1 MANPYSLVFGMEPPQ
16 MIARAMQESIVLD
29 TFTTEKPGNYI
40 YMITGVRGAGK
51 TVFLTDIS
59 KRLAKEKNWITIE
72 LSPEKDMLTQLA
84 SRLTSINT
92 FARMFR
98 SAGINLSFF
107 GLGVQMKDISPITD
121 IETALQRMLSTL
133 KEKGMRLLI
142 TVDEVTN
149 TPWVREF
156 ASAYQILLRND
167 LPVFLLMTGLYENI
181 GELQDEKNLT
191 FLYRAPKM
199 EMAPLNIGAMAR
211 NYKIRLNVDEETALS
226 MARLTNGYSYAFQL
240 LGYFTWENGGDYK
253 KAMDSYRQYLDE
265 YVYDK
270 IWSELSPKDQKILY
284 GIATSTSSVVQDI
297 RRTLKMETNEWNPYR
312 RRLIRKGLIDG
323 SNRGKVTFT
332 LPQFNEYIKENYY
345 E

>member
-16 MIARAMQESIVLD
+16 MIARVMQESIVLD
-29 TFTTEKPGNYI
+29 TFTAEKPGNYI
-40 YMITGVRGAGK
+40 YMITGIRGAGK

-156 ASAYQILLRND
+156 ASAYQILLRNG

-191 FLYRAPKM
+191 FLYRAPKL

-284 GIATSTSSVVQDI
+284 GIATSASSVVQDI
-297 RRTLKMETNEWNPYR
+297 RRTLNMETNEWNPYR

-332 LPQFNEYIKENYY
+332 LPQFDEYIKENYY

>member
-29 TFTTEKPGNYI
+29 TFTAEKPGNYI

>member
-1 MANPYSLVFGMEPPQ
+1 MNHQRRCLANDIQ
-16 MIARAMQESIVLD
+16 
-29 TFTTEKPGNYI
+29 T
-40 YMITGVRGAGK
+40 RGQG
-51 TVFLTDIS
+51 
-59 KRLAKEKNWITIE
+59 
-72 LSPEKDMLTQLA
+72 
-84 SRLTSINT
+84 NT

-142 TVDEVTN
+142 TVDEATN

-211 NYKIRLNVDEETALS
+211 NYKIRLNFDYPRKFSKYRAGHFCPALPKCCFLLHVTLFVKGVGLSVNDVGFVLRIPSTIDTVPTAVFGFMPVVMNRVIPSTVASEPPALLCTALPLCL
-226 MARLTNGYSYAFQL
+226 ALAVPGPGLGQIVTVDVLIHYHIAFCIEVVILSVDL
-240 LGYFTWENGGDYK
+240 LPALLCIPAGGITEPV
-253 KAMDSYRQYLDE
+253 AFGVML
-265 YVYDK
+265 
-270 IWSELSPKDQKILY
+270 P
-284 GIATSTSSVVQDI
+284 G
-297 RRTLKMETNEWNPYR
+297 TL
-312 RRLIRKGLIDG
+312 RLIGLGTVGIVPYTI
-323 SNRGKVTFT
+323 SPLFSLITHISR
-332 LPQFNEYIKENYY
+332 YC
-345 E
+345 

>member
-1 MANPYSLVFGMEPPQ
+1 
-16 MIARAMQESIVLD
+16 
-29 TFTTEKPGNYI
+29 
-40 YMITGVRGAGK
+40 
-51 TVFLTDIS
+51 
-59 KRLAKEKNWITIE
+59 
-72 LSPEKDMLTQLA
+72 
-84 SRLTSINT
+84 
-92 FARMFR
+92 
-98 SAGINLSFF
+98 
-107 GLGVQMKDISPITD
+107 
-121 IETALQRMLSTL
+121 MLSTL

-332 LPQFNEYIKENYY
+332 LPQFDEYIKENYY